1 MKKFSFHLEPVLKY
15 KGDILEVV
23 KNEHSKA
30 LRDVADQEERIK
42 TIENNKKEYIRQFDE
57 KKKKFITVAEAEIYG
72 MYIARQDAVLK
83 REYAVLKTLQK
94 AEAEKREKMIEA
106 KKEKLSIE
114 KLKEI
119 KISQYN
125 KAMQKENEAFIEEFV
140 SNAKIKLNAGI

>member
-57 KKKKFITVAEAEIYG
+57 KKKKFITVAEVYSKAGRGFEKG
-72 MYIARQDAVLK
+72 VCCSQDSSK
-83 REYAVLKTLQK
+83 SGGR
-94 AEAEKREKMIEA
+94 
-106 KKEKLSIE
+106 KKGK
-114 KLKEI
+114 
-119 KISQYN
+119 N
-125 KAMQKENEAFIEEFV
+125 D
-140 SNAKIKLNAGI
+140 